1 MLEIPVLRF
10 RIIDKPIDHIRVVLQ
25 FPSQNQT
32 HKKPFVNYNSR
43 VHFATQHN
51 KRRRRC
57 GKRKWRRYHISVRL
71 ELLPEIRR
79 LRGRGEEHEV
89 SSASTGGA
97 DRKGGRGE
105 ESSRPGRRGG
115 GGRPSWGCPWG
126 RGGRAAA
133 PSPSA
138 PPAAPGTPPTSPSP
152 PPPPPLASSSLSSP
166 MVWWDSDADLR
177 RRGDPTDRW
186 PKRRRVDTG

>member
-1 MLEIPVLRF
+1 MQQGSCSSVFFSIVVDNLDPFRWRRVSCEFTATRSPWDNVGIGMLEIPVLRF

-57 GKRKWRRYHISVRL
+57 GKRKRRRYHISVRL

-89 SSASTGGA
+89 RSASTGGA

-115 GGRPSWGCPWG
+115 GGRPS
-126 RGGRAAA
+126 
-133 PSPSA
+133 
-138 PPAAPGTPPTSPSP
+138 
-152 PPPPPLASSSLSSP
+152 
-166 MVWWDSDADLR
+166 
-177 RRGDPTDRW
+177 
-186 PKRRRVDTG
+186 